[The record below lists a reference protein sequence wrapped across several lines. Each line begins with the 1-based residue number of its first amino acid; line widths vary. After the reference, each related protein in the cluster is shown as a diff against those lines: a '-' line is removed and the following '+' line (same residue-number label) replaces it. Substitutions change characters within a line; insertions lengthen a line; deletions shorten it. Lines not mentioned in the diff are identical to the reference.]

1 MSGQAQRAVT
11 HRQEMKYENQRKILN
26 IINEK
31 PVSRIELVG
40 KTGLTQASVSI
51 IVEELITDGL
61 LYDTEISSD
70 NTSLGR
76 KPTLLEINPNWGYV
90 IGISI
95 DRDGIDVGIANLKGQ
110 VIDSYPRFEATPDYT
125 KCLDLVAQ
133 KVSELVN
140 RNHGVE
146 SKIIAVG
153 VAVPGPAD
161 SKNGKLLNPPGFFLS
176 WHNLDLYHE
185 LVQRIHYPVYMEHN
199 SLAFAKAEKSMGIG
213 KQYDSFILFN
223 VSAGFGAGLVLNRK
237 VYSGKNGFGGETG
250 HTSIDM
256 NGRLCSCG
264 NRGCIE
270 LYASTS
276 AILYEINH
284 TDPSIRSW
292 NELIDLAYDGNA
304 LCARYVSLEAD
315 YLGHVIINMNNMLG
329 LDAAILTGEIAYRP
343 EMLLQKIKEKIN
355 GTITNPYRSVA
366 VHISPIQNDARIVSG
381 AAIVI
386 DRIFCEQG
394 YLLHLRESRKK

>member
-1 MSGQAQRAVT
+1 MSGQEKRTVT

-26 IINEK
+26 IVNEK
-31 PVSRIELVG
+31 PISRIELAG

-51 IVEELITDGL
+51 IVEELIAEGM

-70 NTSLGR
+70 TAALGR
-76 KPTLLEINPNWGYV
+76 KPTLLEINPNWGYI

-95 DRDGIDVGIANLKGQ
+95 DRDGVDIGICNLKGQ
-110 VIDSYPRFEATPDYT
+110 VVDRCPRFETVPDYT
-125 KCLDLVAQ
+125 VCLDWIAQ
-133 KVSELVN
+133 RISELVE
-140 RNHGVE
+140 RNQDVA
-146 SKIIAVG
+146 SKIIAAG
-153 VAVPGPAD
+153 VAVPGPVD
-161 SKNGKLLNPPGFFLS
+161 SENGKLLNPPGFFES

-185 LVQRIHYPVYMEHN
+185 LEKRIPYPVYMEHN

-213 KQYDSFILFN
+213 KQYDSFVLLN
-223 VSAGFGAGLVLNRK
+223 VNAGFGAGLVLNRQ

-250 HTSIDM
+250 HTSIDI

-284 TDPSIRSW
+284 AGRSIGSW
-292 NELIDLAYDGNA
+292 RELVDLAYDEDA
-304 LCARYVSLEAD
+304 LCRRYIALEAD
-315 YLGHVIINMNNMLG
+315 YLGHVIMNMNNMLG

-343 EMLLQKIKEKIN
+343 ELLLQKIKEKIN

-366 VHISPIQNDARIVSG
+366 VHISPIQNDARIVAGS
-381 AAIVI
+381 AVVI
-386 DRIFCEQG
+386 DRIFCKQG
-394 YLLHLRESRKK
+394 CLLRFREARRG